1 MSNLQFPGEASV
13 DIPND
18 VSYCDSKIATEYIY
32 IDDSLRN
39 MLYPNEPIYFS
50 QPSTDDRKDF
60 EVNVKGDD
68 LIIFKSPTLNYV
80 GVTKEEF
87 KDFFD
92 KIIKDLDLSLKEK
105 LMSEEDKIIE
115 KQKTTIEKNINKRF
129 SSMKKTDIEQQLKS
143 HQWLNQLIEDQI
155 KLNKT
160 TYQNFDTEY
169 RGDELKNK
177 FRNVTTRKKRKS
189 FSTANYFPLSA
200 YNALTLTS
208 EDRLRD
214 IASIYT
220 KIPADRAKKIAAAK
234 DVFTNIIKQIPPESY
249 KKFKIDYNQ
258 SNNINIEEVKKYE
271 PLPDDDEF

>member
-1 MSNLQFPGEASV
+1 M
-13 DIPND
+13 
-18 VSYCDSKIATEYIY
+18 
-32 IDDSLRN
+32 
-39 MLYPNEPIYFS
+39 
-50 QPSTDDRKDF
+50 
-60 EVNVKGDD
+60 
-68 LIIFKSPTLNYV
+68 NYV
-80 GVTKEEF
+80 GIAKEEF
-87 KDFFD
+87 KEFFD
-92 KIIKDLDLSLKEK
+92 KIIKDLDLNHKET

-115 KQKTTIEKNINKRF
+115 KQKITIVKNINKRF
-129 SSMKKTDIEQQLKS
+129 SSMKKTDIEQQFKS
-143 HQWLNQLIEDQI
+143 HQWLNQLIKDQI

-160 TYQNFDTEY
+160 IYQNFGTEY

-234 DVFTNIIKQIPPESY
+234 DVFTNIIKEIPPESC
-249 KKFKIDYNQ
+249 KKLKIDYDQ
-258 SNNINIEEVKKYE
+258 SDNTNIEEIKKYK
-271 PLPDDDEF
+271 PPPDDDEF

>member
-1 MSNLQFPGEASV
+1 
-13 DIPND
+13 
-18 VSYCDSKIATEYIY
+18 
-32 IDDSLRN
+32 
-39 MLYPNEPIYFS
+39 
-50 QPSTDDRKDF
+50 
-60 EVNVKGDD
+60 
-68 LIIFKSPTLNYV
+68 
-80 GVTKEEF
+80 
-87 KDFFD
+87 
-92 KIIKDLDLSLKEK
+92 
-105 LMSEEDKIIE
+105 MSEEDKIIE
-115 KQKTTIEKNINKRF
+115 KQKITIEKNFNKRF

-143 HQWLNQLIEDQI
+143 HQRLNQLIEDQI

-249 KKFKIDYNQ
+249 KKFKID
-258 SNNINIEEVKKYE
+258 
-271 PLPDDDEF
+271 

>member
-1 MSNLQFPGEASV
+1 M
-13 DIPND
+13 
-18 VSYCDSKIATEYIY
+18 
-32 IDDSLRN
+32 
-39 MLYPNEPIYFS
+39 
-50 QPSTDDRKDF
+50 
-60 EVNVKGDD
+60 
-68 LIIFKSPTLNYV
+68 NYV
-80 GVTKEEF
+80 GIAKEEF
-87 KDFFD
+87 KEFFD
-92 KIIKDLDLSLKEK
+92 KIIKDLDLNHKET

-115 KQKTTIEKNINKRF
+115 KQKITIVKNINKRF
-129 SSMKKTDIEQQLKS
+129 SSMKKTDIEQQFKS
-143 HQWLNQLIEDQI
+143 HQWLNQLIKDQI

-160 TYQNFDTEY
+160 IYQNFGTEY

-200 YNALTLTS
+200 HDALPLTS

-249 KKFKIDYNQ
+249 KKFKIDYDQ
-258 SNNINIEEVKKYE
+258 SNNINIEEVKK
-271 PLPDDDEF
+271 

>member
-1 MSNLQFPGEASV
+1 M
-13 DIPND
+13 
-18 VSYCDSKIATEYIY
+18 
-32 IDDSLRN
+32 
-39 MLYPNEPIYFS
+39 
-50 QPSTDDRKDF
+50 
-60 EVNVKGDD
+60 
-68 LIIFKSPTLNYV
+68 NYV
-80 GVTKEEF
+80 GIAKEEF
-87 KDFFD
+87 KEFFD
-92 KIIKDLDLSLKEK
+92 KIIKDLDLNHKET

-115 KQKTTIEKNINKRF
+115 KQKITIVKNINKRF
-129 SSMKKTDIEQQLKS
+129 SSMKKTDIEQQFKS
-143 HQWLNQLIEDQI
+143 HQWLNQLIKDQI

-160 TYQNFDTEY
+160 IYQNFGTEY

-234 DVFTNIIKQIPPESY
+234 DIFINIIKQIPPESY
-249 KKFKIDYNQ
+249 KKFKIDYDQ
-258 SNNINIEEVKKYE
+258 SNNISIEEVKKYK
-271 PLPDDDEF
+271 PPPDDDEF